1 MPNTSRKTNLNQ
13 NINPYLNKLANWRSN
28 RGNVH
33 LLMKKL
39 KKSEKKENKE
49 KLIKVQFCGYVRD
62 TDKNI
67 TKSREN
73 VYFKKIV
80 YYLPNLRGQGVKS
93 VSSPPHLGG
102 QGRGDYPPPI
112 GWKRQNR

>member
-1 MPNTSRKTNLNQ
+1 MQVLIDFKFSACLNINMPNTRRGRSNLNQ

-49 KLIKVQFCGYVRD
+49 KLIFVV
-62 TDKNI
+62 TAI
-67 TKSREN
+67 
-73 VYFKKIV
+73 
-80 YYLPNLRGQGVKS
+80 S
-93 VSSPPHLGG
+93 VLVISGIIISF
-102 QGRGDYPPPI
+102 
-112 GWKRQNR
+112 